1 MPQANGL
8 QFTARIGGRPRD
20 FFAVVGLE
28 LTESLSSLFHGRLDL
43 AFLERLSAEEGWHYR
58 YKGEGS
64 NELRLEDE
72 ADKEQVYI
80 HAQKDLDL
88 LTGNNR

>member
-20 FFAVVGLE
+20 